1 MGDGNYYFKKK
12 YMKTRVVRQSIFT
25 LLTLS
30 LLISCGMNQD
40 KSVFEGN
47 DTSKEKY
54 LGLRKDFEYVIYIPD
69 SLRTPEQNGLLLLL
83 SKTIADN
90 MVIENKRFVFKLSRE
105 DIVDLGFPEPYYE
118 LMLNNVTD
126 FNIMLD
132 NADSLTSKHYYQNL
146 EKEIEEF
153 KMQIDSMEADWI
165 KSGKAIKY
173 GK

>member
-1 MGDGNYYFKKK
+1 
-12 YMKTRVVRQSIFT
+12 MKIRIIKQSIFT

-30 LLISCGMNQD
+30 LLMSCGMNQD
-40 KSVFEGN
+40 KSVSENN
-47 DTSKEKY
+47 DTPKEKY
-54 LGLRKDFEYVIYIPD
+54 LELRKDFEYVNYISD

-83 SKTIADN
+83 SKTILDN

-105 DIVDLGFPEPYYE
+105 NVIDLGIPEPYYE

-132 NADSLTSKHYYQNL
+132 NADSITINHYYQNW
-146 EKEIEEF
+146 ERDRERIKKET
-153 KMQIDSMEADWI
+153 DSVEADWI